1 MALRVWWQYQVL
13 VWLRWRRQRQDGGC
27 HQLWVTGSWGGEGGG
42 SDSWVH
48 GMQSIPLSVYV
59 FVSPSPSLTVSL
71 SICLFS
77 HACQSVSTSL
87 SSLSRPSISVPLSL
101 SLSNTYIYIFFYRVS
116 LSLSIR
122 MMAGWILPF
131 LPRVRHC
138 IKKNNGRP
146 INRV

>member
-101 SLSNTYIYIFFYRVS
+101 SLSKTYICIFFLPCLS
-116 LSLSIR
+116 LSLYPDD
-122 MMAGWILPF
+122 GWMNFALSSPCQT
-131 LPRVRHC
+131 LHQE
-138 IKKNNGRP
+138 KQWETHK
-146 INRV
+146 